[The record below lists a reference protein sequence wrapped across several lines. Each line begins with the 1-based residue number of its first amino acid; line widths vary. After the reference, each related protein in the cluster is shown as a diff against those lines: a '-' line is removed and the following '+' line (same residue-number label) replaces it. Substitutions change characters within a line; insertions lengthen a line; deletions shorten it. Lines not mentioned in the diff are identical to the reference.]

1 MKKTNTKL
9 QPSTKKRSNFD
20 QVAGGVCPHDGAKL
34 ADEVAGK
41 GVGVTRVC
49 TKCRHTWYLNRKI
62 KTCKCQTCSA
72 SKRSTGKPE
81 ISESVKSASISSDA
95 SVLSGLRSNQLS

>member
-9 QPSTKKRSNFD
+9 LPSTKKRSNFD
-20 QVAGGVCPHDGAKL
+20 QVAGGVCPHDSAKL
-34 ADEVAGK
+34 GDEIAGK
-41 GVGVTRVC
+41 GVGITRVC
-49 TKCRHTWYLNRKI
+49 TKCGHIWYLNKRI
-62 KTCKCQTCSA
+62 RTCKCQTCSA

-81 ISESVKSASISSDA
+81 VAESVESATISEDA